1 MKKLVSFL
9 FAISLIALPCI
20 SNTRSRIACLIIH
33 KEHRTRV
40 PDVIPDIVQE
50 ENNLY
55 LSSEYY
61 LNCNVQVM
69 DATGKIVYDSQLQ
82 LCPTPQVITI
92 NTSGL
97 YSISIFRGDV
107 EYEGNFSV
115 E

>member
-20 SNTRSRIACLIIH
+20 SNTRSRITCVIIH
-33 KEHRTRV
+33 NVHRTRV
-40 PDVIPDIVQE
+40 PDVIPDIEQDG
-50 ENNLY
+50 NNIY

-69 DATGKIVYDSQLQ
+69 DSTGKIVYDSQLQ